1 MSIPLISNLAFTEV
15 NSSGNLNEK
24 ISTEL
29 RGLPVQFFQLTANVS
44 GNLTMSNNTAHK
56 KIIIDTNGYTIINP
70 LGSPLTNNSS
80 SIMELK
86 GSGNVQ
92 STLKTFTV
100 TETSTTYT
108 GTTSV
113 TVADNS
119 TIEVNTNYNYTAT
132 NQNVTF
138 YGVVTETDGSGN
150 RVGWRGQVP
159 TGTTLV
165 LDSGTS
171 VAEDTTLSEVQMEE
185 VFGTVASPNFST
197 YTISLQ
203 NTSISPG
210 LGSVG
215 TISGSS
221 YRSIGGISTN
231 WTGAYM
237 QSIAMAYTSTGSG
250 TSFRGYRYKT
260 FKDDDHGTWL
270 EPTDFEWGFW
280 PSVGYQVAI
289 SNFVV
294 TGCNVVAT
302 GRNLIYTNKLSTDI
316 VLSGTNNPFSSV
328 TVTASAI
335 VSATRNSTDG
345 SFSVTGTISGNNG
358 DGRPYALVS
367 VNDGSGSIATS
378 NYSGTLSINAA

>member
-138 YGVVTETDGSGN
+138 YGVVTETDGNGN
-150 RVGWRGQVP
+150 RIGWRGQVP

-221 YRSIGGISTN
+221 YRSLGGKTTN
-231 WTGAYM
+231 WTGSHY
-237 QSIAMAYTSTGSG
+237 QSIAMAYTSSGSG
-250 TSFRGYRYKT
+250 TGIALK
-260 FKDDDHGTWL
+260 HGPMMMTPVL
-270 EPTDFEWGFW
+270 IFLQLILLGGFG
-280 PSVGYQVAI
+280 PALAI
-289 SNFVV
+289 
-294 TGCNVVAT
+294 
-302 GRNLIYTNKLSTDI
+302 R
-316 VLSGTNNPFSSV
+316 
-328 TVTASAI
+328 
-335 VSATRNSTDG
+335 
-345 SFSVTGTISGNNG
+345 
-358 DGRPYALVS
+358 
-367 VNDGSGSIATS
+367 
-378 NYSGTLSINAA
+378 